1 MEPIRNRAWLTR
13 MLRMFADQILG
24 KFAQARRLGVI
35 RIPVMAD
42 LTKWTT
48 KA

>member
-1 MEPIRNRAWLTR
+1 
-13 MLRMFADQILG
+13 MLQIFADQIFG
-24 KFAQARRLGVI
+24 KFAQARRPGVI

-48 KA
+48 